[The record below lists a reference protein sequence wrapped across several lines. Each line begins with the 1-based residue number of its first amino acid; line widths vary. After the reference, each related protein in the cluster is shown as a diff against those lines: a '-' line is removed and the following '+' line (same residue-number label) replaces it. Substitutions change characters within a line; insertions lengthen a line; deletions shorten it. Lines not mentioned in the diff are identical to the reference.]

1 MSRYTGAF
9 SEETCPAALLPELTR
24 LDEHGKTLTCNAS
37 RSLVVLSLIEYGF
50 SVWPSTINSSLGLVL
65 SLLVTLVSVYY
76 VDADRSTGRA
86 GNGEVV
92 VPMEWADVEGKGG
105 KAE

>member
-1 MSRYTGAF
+1 MRYLGDFVGQPFFANLHAATSTG
-9 SEETCPAALLPELTR
+9 R
-24 LDEHGKTLTCNAS
+24 TLTCNSS
-37 RSLVVLSLIEYGF
+37 RSLVILSLVEYGF

-76 VDADRSTGRA
+76 VDADRNTGRA
-86 GNGEVV
+86 GDGEVV
-92 VPMEWADVEGKGG
+92 VPVEWSDVEGKGG